1 MTRTV
6 TKNKGRTMKLAESWN
21 SLQEGRIDLKQGIV
35 RNVKIIGLESTHGY
49 SYSPQ
54 ALKAAVPLYEGVR
67 VNIDHPT
74 RTDVERR
81 SRSYADR
88 FGRLHNAKFVD
99 GKGIFGDLKYNR
111 QHALA
116 KQFEYDVKHDSKN
129 LGLSQY
135 AHGKT
140 RRQGSKEIVESITA
154 VGSVDLVADP
164 ATTQG
169 LFESK
174 RLRQGRGL
182 RVKRQ
187 RVPKWQKLMESLG
200 MELGETPTPR
210 EAIAKLLE
218 SIVLDDTLS
227 PKQRKEKILKALELD
242 VDESSSATR
251 VKESED
257 TMKPK
262 NPATPSKTERR
273 ALREAAKLRTELD
286 KRKKSDRA
294 RSLCE
299 SMRFSPT
306 PEQLKAVMAMTTKGE
321 AKRLVESFQLK
332 EKKKDRTPSNK
343 PRSRQNEEAGTKR
356 FTEAEIESWLDG
368 VLE

>member
-1 MTRTV
+1 MTTPNS
-6 TKNKGRTMKLAESWN
+6 KNKGRTMELAESWN
-21 SLQEGRIDLKQGIV
+21 SLQEGRIDLKQGLV
-35 RNVKIIGLESTHGY
+35 RDVKIIGLESTNGY
-49 SYSPQ
+49 SYSQQ

-88 FGRLHNAKFVD
+88 FGRLHQVKFVD
-99 GKGIFGDLKYNR
+99 GKGIFGNLKYNR

-116 KQFEYDVKHDSKN
+116 KQFEYDVKHDPKN

-140 RRQGSKEIVESITA
+140 RRSGSKEIVESITS

-169 LFESK
+169 LFESRRTK
-174 RLRQGRGL
+174 SKL
-182 RVKRQ
+182 RVKRE
-187 RVPKWQKLMESLG
+187 RTPKWQKLMESLG

-251 VKESED
+251 VKESKD

-262 NPATPSKTERR
+262 TPATQSKTERR

-286 KRKKSDRA
+286 KRKKGDRA
-294 RSLCE
+294 RALCE
-299 SMRFSPT
+299 SMQFRPT
-306 PEQLKAVMAMTTKGE
+306 PEQLIAIQAMPSKAS
-321 AKRLVESFQLK
+321 AKKLVESFRLNT
-332 EKKKDRTPSNK
+332 KKKDRTPSNK
-343 PRSRQNEEAGTKR
+343 PRSRQNEEAGAKR
-356 FTEAEIESWLDG
+356 LTEAEIESWLDG